1 MTDLPQPETS
11 GFDDLVSA
19 ARRRREVLLAPIA
32 LGAPWASDAI
42 VALGAAGVPLR
53 WNGRRCRLPSEL
65 GSELADALVHPP
77 AHDRRDRE
85 LRSIRIRRSA
95 LDILAGRDGVVAV
108 PSVSVLLASKRPAD
122 IERAVEFVARQRG
135 VTTQLL
141 VGLHGP
147 EWTDDAELRIQQV
160 GPPDTGVRRFDA
172 RQNLGDVLASLTA
185 GARHDLVVKWD
196 DDDWYGPDHL
206 ADLVRAY
213 RYSGAD
219 VVGKA
224 AEFVYLEQSD
234 VTIRRFVFGAESYS
248 WTLAGGAML
257 TSGRWIER
265 IGGWRSVE
273 RGVDRELLA
282 ATRRAG
288 GSAYRTHGFQYV
300 LRRRAGEAHTW
311 SVSDR
316 RFSAVAT
323 DHRAGLDLAFA
334 DVTAAR
340 S

>member
-1 MTDLPQPETS
+1 M
-11 GFDDLVSA
+11 LV
-19 ARRRREVLLAPIA
+19 APVA
-32 LGAPWASDAI
+32 LDATWASDAI
-42 VALGAAGVPLR
+42 VALGATGVPLR
-53 WNGRRCRLPSEL
+53 WDGPRCQLPAEL
-65 GSELADALVHPP
+65 GVELADALARPP
-77 AHDRRDRE
+77 VADRRDRE

-95 LDILAGRDGVVAV
+95 LDLLGGRAEVAA

-122 IERAVEFVARQRG
+122 IERAVEFVADQRG

-147 EWTDDAELRIQQV
+147 EWTDDAALRIERI

-172 RQNLGDVLASLTA
+172 QQNLGDVLGSLTG

-234 VTIRRFVFGAESYS
+234 LTIRRFAFGAESYS
-248 WTLAGGAML
+248 WTLAGGAIL
-257 TSGRWIER
+257 TSGEWIAR

-273 RGVDRELLA
+273 RSVDRELLA
-282 ATRRAG
+282 ATREAG

-300 LRRRAGEAHTW
+300 LRRRAGDAHTW
-311 SVSDR
+311 SVSDS
-316 RFSAVAT
+316 RFSVVAT
-323 DHRAGLDLAFA
+323 DRRPGLDLAFA